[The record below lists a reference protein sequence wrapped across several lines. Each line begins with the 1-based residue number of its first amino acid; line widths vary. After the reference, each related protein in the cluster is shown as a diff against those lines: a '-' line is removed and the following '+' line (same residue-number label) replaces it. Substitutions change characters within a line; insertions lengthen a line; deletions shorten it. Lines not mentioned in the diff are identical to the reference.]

1 MACESP
7 IYNDFKTCNDMIYA
21 ELEKELKIL
30 ENDGY
35 KCVIV
40 GELNA
45 HVGLPPRGIDGN
57 RAGVNYNGKKLL
69 NFIERND
76 LLMVNKDK
84 NVCSGTFTRVTPH
97 SSSILDYLLVSK
109 TMCNDVLRMGIDLG
123 VELLSGSDHAL
134 TIRLDWLGYFELKWM
149 GGKTAKYSN
158 FFKC

>member
-21 ELEKELKIL
+21 EMEKELKIL

-45 HVGLPPRGIDGN
+45 HVGLTPRGIDGN
-57 RAGVNYNGKKLL
+57 RAGVNYYGK
-69 NFIERND
+69 
-76 LLMVNKDK
+76 
-84 NVCSGTFTRVTPH
+84 
-97 SSSILDYLLVSK
+97 
-109 TMCNDVLRMGIDLG
+109 IDSD
-123 VELLSGSDHAL
+123 VELLSGRDHAL

-149 GGKTAKYSN
+149 GGGNCKI
-158 FFKC
+158 F